1 MRGGSRHSF
10 RDIILAFVAAS
21 HYRDSSLFYIAF
33 GPMKTTALPL
43 RRRFNRF
50 TMQLAGGMM
59 PPAITHWLGV
69 RAISITPEQI
79 GVREGLRA
87 GVAVG
92 SVMLLA
98 WYLDAPL
105 MAWSAFAAFWTCLVD
120 PGGLIRLRLAT
131 LLKFGS
137 SGTLITGLL
146 SVASGYG
153 LVPVFIALGI
163 CIFICG
169 LARQRGPVATQ
180 ISVLA
185 AIVAVVAVCYPQT
198 PLGGVHLA
206 GMFVGGS
213 VWAALICIFA
223 WPVDPYVPQ
232 RQACAAIFR
241 EQANMISRLLLL
253 SEHNALDHDAL
264 YHEISSYRRD
274 IRNRIEQ
281 ARKRVEMLSADV
293 LNSRTHGTLL
303 RTVEAGD
310 RIFVAAMGFEHAAF
324 TAPLPPIAR
333 RTAGLIAATLRRAAR
348 EIASPQPR
356 PECLTRQ
363 IRFLRTAGPRDG
375 DLFARCAHLCADA
388 LTDLQQTWRTP
399 AEDGQITTSPSQSK
413 GQNWP
418 TAIFVRH
425 AARLSVAVLIA
436 YAIALWLDLPYA
448 YWAMMAVVVVIQPS
462 VNVTLPRALERVAGS
477 VAGGLLAAVMGV
489 TLPMPVILLL
499 IFPLAAVTIALR
511 GVNYTLCVMFMT
523 QLFVLVTDLVS
534 TTHGWDVA
542 LSRAA
547 NNTIGSLVGL
557 AACVLLWPGAK
568 APSLAQQ
575 IMAAVSANLRYAML
589 AAREDKASWNE
600 IEHARREAGTFSTKA
615 EVLYQQTRLEGLRR
629 SDYLRTC
636 GDILF
641 MLRRLAGAANVWWL
655 EYNDASLS
663 LRAEERTALSSLAQA
678 GPLTKKT
685 GLSEAD
691 LKEVL
696 SLLTALSVE
705 KSER

>member
-1 MRGGSRHSF
+1 MKT
-10 RDIILAFVAAS
+10 
-21 HYRDSSLFYIAF
+21 SSLPRRISRF
-33 GPMKTTALPL
+33 AL
-43 RRRFNRF
+43 
-50 TMQLAGGMM
+50 QLAGGMM
-59 PPAITHWLGV
+59 PPALTHWLGV
-69 RAISITPEQI
+69 RDISITPEQI

-92 SVMLLA
+92 SIMLLA
-98 WYLDAPL
+98 WYLNIPI

-131 LLKFGS
+131 LLKFGA

-153 LVPVFIALGI
+153 LAPVFIALGL
-163 CIFICG
+163 CIFLCG

-198 PLGGVHLA
+198 PLGGAHLA

-213 VWAALICIFA
+213 VWAALICILA

-241 EQANMISRLLLL
+241 EQANMISRLLLIAEQNVL
-253 SEHNALDHDAL
+253 GHDAL

-281 ARKRVEMLSADV
+281 ARKRVEMLSADT
-293 LNSRTHGTLL
+293 LSSRAHGTLL

-310 RIFVAAMGFEHAAF
+310 RIFVAAMGLEHAAF

-348 EIASPQPR
+348 EIATPEPR
-356 PECLTRQ
+356 PECLARQ

-388 LTDLQQTWRTP
+388 LTDLQQAWQPAAEANQIAATP
-399 AEDGQITTSPSQSK
+399 SLPKEHI
-413 GQNWP
+413 WP

-425 AARLSVAVLIA
+425 AARLSVAVLTA
-436 YAIALWLDLPYA
+436 YAIALGLDLPYA

-477 VAGGLLAAVMGV
+477 VAGGLLAAIMGV
-489 TLPMPVILLL
+489 TLPIPVILLL

-511 GVNYTLCVMFMT
+511 SVNYTLCVMFMT

-557 AACVLLWPGAK
+557 AACVLLWPEAK
-568 APSLAQQ
+568 APTLAEQ
-575 IMAAVSANLRYAML
+575 IMAAVASNLRYATL
-589 AAREDKASWNE
+589 AAREEKASWHE
-600 IEHARREAGTFSTKA
+600 IEHARREAGTFSTRA
-615 EVLYQQTRLEGLRR
+615 EILYQQVRLEGLRR
-629 SDYLRTC
+629 SDHLRTC

-663 LRAEERTALSSLAQA
+663 LRTKERDALSTVGRAA
-678 GPLTKKT
+678 PLVKKT
-685 GLSEAD
+685 GFSDAD
-691 LKEVL
+691 LRETL
-696 SLLTALSVE
+696 SLLTAL
-705 KSER
+705 KL